1 MKVKISPNH
10 RNLSVETSVTPTLI
24 IVISAWSTPLTLT
37 PSFRRDPQGE
47 NSIDFQKSRRLLKFI
62 TAYVSL
68 QGNASPTTAIAFF
81 LLFLVLL
88 NVVLTVLCSNQIY
101 LIKSKTCVHAKRLNA
116 LNFTANVSQ
125 KGNTVQSCVDVNYVK
140 IMSIVLL
147 GYNPSALWTCIEDV
161 LVKKVVVSRN
171 TVNVMLKVWNVL
183 INVHVLI
190 VKIL

>member
-1 MKVKISPNH
+1 M
-10 RNLSVETSVTPTLI
+10 TLI
-24 IVISAWSTPLTLT
+24 QLFLKVLQA
-37 PSFRRDPQGE
+37 E
-47 NSIDFQKSRRLLKFI
+47 NNIDSPKSNRLRKFI
-62 TAYVSL
+62 IVSVSL
-68 QGNASPTTAIAFF
+68 QDNASPTTAIAFF

-147 GYNPSALWTCIEDV
+147 GYNPSAL
-161 LVKKVVVSRN
+161 
-171 TVNVMLKVWNVL
+171 
-183 INVHVLI
+183 
-190 VKIL
+190 